1 MSTIRGFLPYFSV
14 ALLAFFF
21 ISCGQK
27 EEEPE
32 TVSGDAM
39 GTTWTLSTRGT
50 AAKDP
55 KPIVTDVLEKWENV
69 TSPWRPES
77 DLSLLNSGK
86 PATPELQ
93 RVIDLA
99 VAIQEITAGAFNPRL
114 LRETSAA
121 GFGPKGIGMDLSGIG
136 KGFAV
141 DRVVEALRD
150 AGFKDFV
157 FELGGE
163 VFAHGGEWEIGI
175 ELPDPAKS
183 TVFRTVKLRDRALAT
198 SGNYRQFNPAPE
210 GLSSHIIDPKTL
222 LPIVRP
228 ACSVTVIADDCA
240 TADAWAT
247 ALFVLGPDVP
257 AQHGLD
263 VTWNFPVK
271 EAPEN

>member
-1 MSTIRGFLPYFSV
+1 MSNIRGFLKYFAV
-14 ALLAFFF
+14 AFLTFFF

-32 TVSGDAM
+32 VISGDAM
-39 GTTWTLSTRGT
+39 GTTWTLSIRGT
-50 AAKDP
+50 APKDP
-55 KPIVTDVLEKWENV
+55 KPLVADVLEKWENV
-69 TSPWRPES
+69 LSPWRSES
-77 DLSLLNSGK
+77 DLSLHNSGN

-99 VAIQEITAGAFNPRL
+99 ADIQKLSAGAFDPRL

-121 GFGPKGIGMDLSGIG
+121 GFGPKGTGFDLSGIG
-136 KGFAV
+136 KGFTV
-141 DRVVEALRD
+141 DRVVEALRE
-150 AGFKDFV
+150 AGFKDFI

-175 ELPDPAKS
+175 ELPDPAKKA
-183 TVFRTVKLRDRALAT
+183 VFRTVKLRDRALAT
-198 SGNYRQFNPAPE
+198 SGNYRQFNPVAE

-222 LPIVRP
+222 RPTVRT
-228 ACSVTVIADDCA
+228 ACSVTVIASDCA
-240 TADAWAT
+240 SADAWAT

-257 AQHGLD
+257 AQDGLD

-271 EAPEN
+271 DSPKK